1 MKITLTKYSKV
12 RFRRNISNIR
22 VQVHSPGTGARRHH
36 GRGRHQ
42 QEPQHPA
49 RAQAHAGHT
58 GRAVRGRYRHE
69 EVH

>member
-1 MKITLTKYSKV
+1 MKCPKV
-12 RFRRNISNIR
+12 GVRGNISNIR
-22 VQVHSPGTGARRHH
+22 VQVHCPRTGARRYH